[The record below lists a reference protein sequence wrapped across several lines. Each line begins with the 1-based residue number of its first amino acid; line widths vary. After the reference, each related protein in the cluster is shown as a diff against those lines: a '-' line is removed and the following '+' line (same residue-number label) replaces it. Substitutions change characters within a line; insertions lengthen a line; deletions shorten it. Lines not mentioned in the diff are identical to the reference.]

1 MRSMTTTQSSS
12 PRSSSHSSAEG
23 RVAVLVTA
31 PRCTREGSNGAIEV
45 EQEQCDTIEVAS
57 SPAIE
62 NPVSASC
69 AEQDDA
75 LKKLTDRTMTHI
87 VAPSGEQEVS
97 EGFDAC
103 REYGYKYEYTH
114 DDNDND
120 DEDDDEEGDQIEA
133 PTHPAIHCAIGIPAT
148 SLADNLEDE
157 SSHDHPFSTYVLG
170 KTYHPVTDFAPR
182 RDDES
187 SLFWFTYRSDFPQ
200 LAPYSFTTDAGWGC
214 MLRSAQMMLGQ
225 TLRMHYQTRE
235 WRPPRSLSKRRLDPF
250 VRRVLT
256 WMADFPS
263 KTENVY
269 SLHNMVAA
277 GIAQYQVLPGE
288 WWGPGTVSHVLCDL
302 CALYEEQHKQVLEQ
316 NDAKFKQSYL
326 PGDIHRPMFRV
337 HVAPHG
343 TVYRDSVTELMTS
356 DARQREATN
365 GHKADVP
372 ELQPMDPLS
381 HPLDPQYSQEND
393 TEAPPLE
400 WDTAL
405 LLLIPLRLGLKSF
418 NEEYSVPLAHVFSL
432 KQSVGVLGGRP
443 RGARWFYG
451 ANSDG
456 SKLFGLDPHTVQTA
470 PHRQMVTTNVG
481 TRVRIIAFTEEYLR
495 SVHTNYPDEIAMSRM
510 DPSMALGFYCRDRS
524 DFEDLCS
531 VLASWKEQHVDL
543 PQLFTVEDS
552 VPDYTANVSSAMNEM
567 IHDEDGFADAF
578 EDELDEDNASDEDE
592 YVML

>member
-1 MRSMTTTQSSS
+1 MATTQSS
-12 PRSSSHSSAEG
+12 PRSNTPSSADG

-45 EQEQCDTIEVAS
+45 ESDQCDNVEVSS
-57 SPAIE
+57 SPANQKSIS
-62 NPVSASC
+62 SACSDQNGTLQ
-69 AEQDDA
+69 E
-75 LKKLTDRTMTHI
+75 LIDRTMTHI

-103 REYGYKYEYTH
+103 REYGYKYEYTE
-114 DDNDND
+114 DDDSD
-120 DEDDDEEGDQIEA
+120 DEDEGDQIETPSYA
-133 PTHPAIHCAIGIPAT
+133 PIHAFVGVPA
-148 SLADNLEDE
+148 SLADNLEEEDP
-157 SSHDHPFSTYVLG
+157 SHDPPFMTYVLG
-170 KTYHPVTDFAPR
+170 KSYHPVTDYAPR

-187 SLFWFTYRSDFPQ
+187 SLFWFTYRCDFPQ
-200 LAPYSFTTDAGWGC
+200 IAPYSFTTDAGWGC

-235 WRPPRSLSKRRLDPF
+235 WRPPQSLAKRRLDPF
-250 VRRVLT
+250 IRRVLT

-263 KTENVY
+263 KSENVY

-302 CALYEEQHKQVLEQ
+302 CALYEEQHNQVLAKH
-316 NDAKFKQSYL
+316 DAYKFRQTYI
-326 PGDIHRPMFRV
+326 PGDIRRPMFRV
-337 HVAPHG
+337 HVASQG
-343 TVYRDSVTELMTS
+343 TVYRDSLEELMTN
-356 DARQREATN
+356 DALAKSESKESNNAVAVQHPLDAAS
-365 GHKADVP
+365 HP
-372 ELQPMDPLS
+372 LDPLS
-381 HPLDPQYSQEND
+381 HPLDAQYSQAE
-393 TEAPPLE
+393 TTPKQPLE

-418 NEEYSVPLAHVFSL
+418 NEKYSTALAHIFSL

-481 TRVRIIAFTEEYLR
+481 TRVRVIAFTEEYLR
-495 SVHTNYPDEIAMSRM
+495 SVHTKNPDEIAMSRM
-510 DPSMALGFYCRDRS
+510 DPSMALGFYCRDRA
-524 DFEDLCS
+524 DFESLCS
-531 VLASWKEQHVDL
+531 SLAKWKEQHEGI
-543 PQLFTVEDS
+543 PEMFTVEDS
-552 VPDYTANVSSAMNEM
+552 VPDYTANVSLAMNEM
-567 IHDEDGFADAF
+567 MLDDDGFADAF
-578 EDELDEDNASDEDE
+578 EDEIDQDYASDEDE

>member
-1 MRSMTTTQSSS
+1 MATTAQSS
-12 PRSSSHSSAEG
+12 PRSNNSRS
-23 RVAVLVTA
+23 AVLVTA

-45 EQEQCDTIEVAS
+45 ESEHCDTVEVS
-57 SPAIE
+57 TNSPATQKNI
-62 NPVSASC
+62 AC
-69 AEQDDA
+69 IDDA
-75 LKKLTDRTMTHI
+75 HEQNGDTTHI
-87 VAPSGEQEVS
+87 IAPLGEQQEEET

-103 REYGYKYEYTH
+103 REYGYKYEYSH
-114 DDNDND
+114 DN
-120 DEDDDEEGDQIEA
+120 EDDDDGSDKSEEPYYQ
-133 PTHPAIHCAIGIPAT
+133 HSAIHCAIGVPA
-148 SLADNLEDE
+148 SLADNLEKDD
-157 SSHDHPFSTYVLG
+157 SLSHDDSVVTYVLG
-170 KTYHPVTDFAPR
+170 KTYHPVAGFSSR

-187 SLFWFTYRSDFPQ
+187 SLFWFTYRCDFPR

-225 TLRMHYQTRE
+225 ALRMHYQTRD
-235 WRPPRSLSKRRLDPF
+235 WRPPKSLAKRRVDPF
-250 VRRVLT
+250 LRRVLT

-263 KTENVY
+263 KSENVY

-316 NDAKFKQSYL
+316 NDVKFKQSYL

-337 HVAPHG
+337 HVTPQG
-343 TVYRDSVTELMTS
+343 TVYRDSIEELMTR
-356 DARQREATN
+356 DERQRRDEQTN
-365 GHKADVP
+365 GSTDTEDAVEH
-372 ELQPMDPLS
+372 QPSIEPPS
-381 HPLDPQYSQEND
+381 HPLDPLYHSQD
-393 TEAPPLE
+393 TTETPPQPPLE

-405 LLLIPLRLGLKSF
+405 LLLIPLRLGLKPF
-418 NEEYSVPLAHVFSL
+418 NQDYSMALAQVFSL

-470 PHRQMVTTNVG
+470 PHRQMVKTNIG
-481 TRVRIIAFTEEYLR
+481 TRVRVLAFTDEFLN
-495 SVHTNYPDEIAMSRM
+495 SVHTQFPDEIAMSRM
-510 DPSMALGFYCRDRS
+510 DPSMTLGFYCRDKS

-531 VLASWKEQHVDL
+531 SMQRWKEQHVDM
-543 PQLFTVEDS
+543 PELFTVEDS

-567 IHDEDGFADAF
+567 LYDGDGFADAF
-578 EDELDEDNASDEDE
+578 EDSLDQDNASDEDE
-592 YVML
+592 YVLL